1 MKTWM
6 MAGLLAAPLALW
18 AQEPKLQLN
27 LDHLA
32 SKAKESVE
40 VTLDASMLQF
50 ASKFLS
56 DKKPEEAE
64 AKKLVSGLKQILV
77 RSFEF
82 DQPGQYAVADLENLR
97 SQLRA
102 PEWARIVNVRSK
114 ADGENVDVFVR
125 RTGEQIG
132 GLVVIAAEPKEL
144 TVVSID
150 GPIRPEDLAK
160 LGGQWGVPKIE
171 IGSQIEVGPRPKA
184 KKKEEE

>member
-1 MKTWM
+1 
-6 MAGLLAAPLALW
+6 LAVAPLW
-18 AQEPKLQLN
+18 AQQPALKLN

-32 SKAKESVE
+32 AKAAKTVE

-50 ASKFLS
+50 ASRFLS

-64 AKKLVSGLKQILV
+64 AKKLVAGLKHILV

-82 DQPGQYAVADLENLR
+82 DKPGQYAISDVEQLR

-102 PEWARIVNVRSK
+102 PDWSRIVGVRSS
-114 ADGENVDVFVR
+114 AAAGENVDVFIKREGDQV
-125 RTGEQIG
+125 G
-132 GLVVIAAEPKEL
+132 GLVVIAAEPQEL

-160 LGGQWGVPKIE
+160 LGGQMGVPRID
-171 IGSQIEVGPRPKA
+171 IDNR
-184 KKKEEE
+184 KKQE

>member
-18 AQEPKLQLN
+18 AQGPKLQLN

-32 SKAKESVE
+32 AKAKETVE

-56 DKKPEEAE
+56 EKKPEEAD
-64 AKKLVSGLKQILV
+64 AKKLVAGLKEILV

-82 DQPGQYAVADLENLR
+82 DKPGQYALSDLDALR
-97 SQLRA
+97 AQLRA
-102 PEWARIVNVRSK
+102 PEWQRIVNVRSK

-160 LGGQWGVPKIE
+160 LGGQMGVPKIDF
-171 IGSQIEVGPRPKA
+171 GSQLGGGSRPKE
-184 KKKEEE
+184 KQEE

>member
-1 MKTWM
+1 MKTWII
-6 MAGLLAAPLALW
+6 AGLLAAPIALW
-18 AQEPKLQLN
+18 AQEPKLKLN

-32 SKAKESVE
+32 GKAKETVE

-56 DKKPEEAE
+56 EKKPDEAE
-64 AKKLVSGLKQILV
+64 AKKLVSGLKEILV

-82 DQPGQYAVADLENLR
+82 DKPGQYASSDLESLR
-97 SQLRA
+97 SQLRG
-102 PEWARIVNVRSK
+102 PQWSRIVNVRSK
-114 ADGENVDVFVR
+114 ADGESVDVFVR
-125 RTGEQIG
+125 RSGDQIG

-160 LGGQWGVPKIE
+160 IGGQFGVPKIE
-171 IGSQIEVGPRPKA
+171 IGSQVEVSPGG
-184 KKKEEE
+184 KKE